1 MLHLNYI
8 WHKTYNKI
16 DIINI
21 YGYKLLISDFEI
33 VTNICNNKLD

>member
-21 YGYKLLISDFEI
+21 YGYKLLIFNNEL
-33 VTNICNNKLD
+33 VTSICNTKFD